1 MGSIDQV
8 SITILFGAVIV
19 LAGIMSS
26 LIALRFG
33 APLLLIFLLIGMLAG
48 ESGFG
53 GIQFDDVRLAYTVGS
68 VALGLILFDG
78 GLRTR
83 IATFRNVL
91 LPAGLLATV
100 GVLITATLTA
110 PAAAW
115 ALGLTWNEALLVGAV
130 MASTDAAAVFFLLH
144 AKGLRLRPRVSAT
157 LEVESGINDP
167 FAIFLTIILVEVLL
181 VGQESWG
188 EIAIVLV
195 EKALVGG
202 AIGWVGGRTMV
213 LVLNRLDLP
222 QGLHAPFVA
231 AGALVTFGVAEA
243 AHGSGFLAVYVAGL
257 VVGNRETRA
266 HGTVVV
272 FLDAATWLAQIAMF
286 VLLGLLAWPERLPQ
300 RILPALV
307 VALMLMLIAR
317 PAAVFACLAPFRFS
331 LREKLFI
338 SWVGLRGAVSVFLAS
353 IPMLVGLPGAHFYF
367 DVAFVVVLL
376 SLAIQGWTI
385 APAARL
391 LRIGLPRTDVQA
403 RRTELDLPGTL
414 KHELVGYPVVAGSP
428 YLRRGITPSWAKLTL
443 VVRDDRVHTPEEA
456 GAVGVGDHVY
466 FLAPPDRVQA
476 LDRFFAERVQ
486 ATPDAALVED
496 FFVPGEVTLGA
507 LGEIYGLA
515 IPPEDAT
522 TPLADY
528 FAKYFLKHPPRPSDA
543 IPLGPVKLVAHTVI
557 DDRVVTVGL
566 QLAEPEREPRTWAE
580 KVLIRGRRIGRRLWA
595 RLRRLRS

>member
-1 MGSIDQV
+1 MASLDSV

-48 ESGFG
+48 ESGIG
-53 GIQFDDVRLAYTVGS
+53 GIKFDDVRLAYTVGS

-91 LPAGLLATV
+91 MPAGLLATV
-100 GVLITATLTA
+100 GVLLTAALTA

-115 ALGLTWNEALLVGAV
+115 ALGLTSSEALLVGAV

-167 FAIFLTIILVEVLL
+167 FAIFLTIILVEILFS
-181 VGQESWG
+181 GHKAWA
-188 EIAIVLV
+188 EIAGVLA
-195 EKALVGG
+195 EKAVVGG
-202 AIGWVGGRTMV
+202 VIGWLGGRAMV

-231 AGALVTFGVAEA
+231 AGALVTFGLAEA
-243 AHGSGFLAVYVAGL
+243 IHGSGFLAVYIGGL

-300 RILPALV
+300 RLLPALL
-307 VALMLMLIAR
+307 VALVLMLIAR
-317 PAAVFACLAPFRFS
+317 PAAVLVCLAPFRFS

-338 SWVGLRGAVSVFLAS
+338 SWVGLRGAVSVFLAA

-367 DVAFVVVLL
+367 DVAFVVVVL

-391 LRIGLPRTDVQA
+391 LRVGLPRTDVQA
-403 RRTELDLPGTL
+403 HRTELDLPGTL
-414 KHELVGYPVVAGSP
+414 KHELVGYPVVADSP
-428 YLRRGITPSWAKLTL
+428 YLRRGITPPWAKLTL
-443 VVRDDRVHTPEEA
+443 IVRDERVNTPEEA
-456 GAVGVGDHVY
+456 GAVREGDHVY

-476 LDRFFAERVQ
+476 LDRFFAERGQ
-486 ATPDAALVED
+486 ATPDSALVED

-507 LGEIYGLA
+507 LSEIYGLV
-515 IPPEDAT
+515 IPPEDAQ

-528 FAKYFLKHPPRPSDA
+528 FAGYFIKHPPRANDA
-543 IPLGPVKLVAHTVI
+543 IPLGPVKLVAHAVT

-566 QLAEPEREPRTWAE
+566 QLAEPEPVPRTWEE
-580 KVLIRGRRIGRRLWA
+580 KLVTKGRRVVRRLGA
-595 RLRRLRS
+595 RWRRLRS